1 MSLMPPVGDRDHVR
15 GPASAPVT
23 LVEYG
28 DYQCPYCGA
37 AYQVVKALQARLG
50 RELRFVFRN
59 FPLTQVHAHAEHAA
73 EAAEAVSATGG
84 SDAFWTMHDTLF
96 EHQTALQDADLVR
109 YAESVGV
116 DGAVVT
122 EALATHEYLPRVK
135 SDFMSGV
142 RSGVNGT
149 PSFFI
154 NGTKYDG
161 SNTLEGLGA
170 ALQAAIPASHRR

>member
-1 MSLMPPVGDRDHVR
+1 M
-15 GPASAPVT
+15 
-23 LVEYG
+23 
-28 DYQCPYCGA
+28 
-37 AYQVVKALQARLG
+37 G

-59 FPLTQVHAHAEHAA
+59 FPLTQIHAHAEHAA
-73 EAAEAVSATGG
+73 EAAESVGATGG
-84 SDAFWTMHDTLF
+84 GDAFWAMHDALF

-116 DGAVVT
+116 DGAVVV
-122 EALATHEYLPRVK
+122 EALASHEYLPRVK

-161 SNTLEGLGA
+161 SNTLEALST
-170 ALQAAIPASHRR
+170 ALQAAVPASHRR